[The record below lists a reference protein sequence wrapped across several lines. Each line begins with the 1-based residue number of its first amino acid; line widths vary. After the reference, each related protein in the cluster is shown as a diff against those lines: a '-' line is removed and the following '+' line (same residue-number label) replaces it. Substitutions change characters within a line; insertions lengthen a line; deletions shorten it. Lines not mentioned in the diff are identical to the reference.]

1 MAVRLRPPLR
11 LELRVGLLLLL
22 CLRREEVDLRSVGRK
37 RRASSSRCVR
47 GGERGWREKEEE
59 EEKEFIRNLKR
70 SRQFLKR
77 WDQHAGERFLV
88 LSEDQE
94 EEEEEFKRRFIQWFL
109 L

>member
-1 MAVRLRPPLR
+1 M
-11 LELRVGLLLLL
+11 
-22 CLRREEVDLRSVGRK
+22 
-37 RRASSSRCVR
+37 R

-59 EEKEFIRNLKR
+59 EEEEEEEFIRNLKR
-70 SRQFLKR
+70 SRQFLTR

-88 LSEDQE
+88 LSGDQE